1 MPYPIA
7 IVDCNNFYASCEQSN
22 DPSLMGKPV
31 VVLSNNDGVIIALS
45 NEVKKLGIDKFTPLF
60 KVKHLLTKHKVKI
73 CSANFR
79 LYAHRS
85 QEIMNIL
92 RNYSPDVE
100 EYSIDEAFVSLRG
113 FSRFDLT
120 DYANQMR
127 SDILKKTN
135 ISTTIGIASTK
146 TLAKIANRIGKKQM
160 NYSVGVVD
168 IFTHDNADEYLKITD
183 VGDVWGVG
191 RRYKKMLN
199 ENAINTALD
208 FAQADD
214 RWIKKR
220 MSVVGLR
227 TAWELRGVACVDMKY
242 KHEPKKMIMFSRSFG
257 KKLTRKE
264 DLLEAVAL
272 FTVRAAERMRLQESS
287 AKHIS
292 VYLSSSRYAEK
303 KYYEKCELRFPIP
316 TDCTSEILYYALK
329 AVEKCFE
336 SGVLYYKAGV
346 LLSGLQPTNNSQTSF
361 LDELDRFKMSKVTK
375 AVDSIN
381 NRYKTDAVIY
391 ASMGTTNAW
400 KQNQNH
406 KSKDFIDSDKL
417 TIEMKRTVGFL

>member
-7 IVDCNNFYASCEQSN
+7 IVDCNNFYASCEQSL
-22 DPSLMGKPV
+22 DPNLKGKPV

-45 NEVKKLGIDKFTPLF
+45 NEVKKLGINKFTPLF
-60 KVKHLLTKHKVKI
+60 KVKHLLTQHDVKI
-73 CSANFR
+73 CSANFK
-79 LYAHRS
+79 LYAYYS
-85 QEIMNIL
+85 QQIMNIL

-100 EYSIDEAFVSLRG
+100 EYSIDEAFVNLKG

-120 DYANQMR
+120 DYANEMR
-127 SDILKKTN
+127 NDVFEQTG
-135 ISTTIGIASTK
+135 ISTTIGIAATK

-160 NYSVGVVD
+160 NYSIGVID
-168 IFTHDNADEYLKITD
+168 IFTHNRVDEYLTITD

-191 RRYKKMLN
+191 RKYKKMLN
-199 ENAINTALD
+199 ENSIYTALD

-242 KHEPKKMIMFSRSFG
+242 EHEPKKMIMFSRSFG
-257 KKLTRKE
+257 KKLTQKE
-264 DLLEAVAL
+264 DLIEAVAL
-272 FTVRAAERMRLQESS
+272 FTARAAERMRLQGSS

-292 VYLSSSRYAEK
+292 IYLSSSRYAEK
-303 KYYEKCELRFPIP
+303 KYYDKCEMRLPVP
-316 TDCTSEILYYALK
+316 TDCTSEILHYSIK
-329 AVEKCFE
+329 AVHECFE
-336 SGVLYYKAGV
+336 SGILYYKAGV
-346 LLSGLQPTNNSQTSF
+346 LLSGLQPANNLQTSF
-361 LDELDRFKMSKVTK
+361 LDKMDRFKMSGVTK

-381 NRYKTDAVIY
+381 QRYSPDAVIY

-406 KSKDFIDSDKL
+406 KSKDFVDSDKL

>member
-7 IVDCNNFYASCEQSN
+7 IVDCNNFYASCEQSH
-22 DPSLMGKPV
+22 DPKLKGKPV

-60 KVKHLLTKHKVKI
+60 KVKHLLTQHDVKI

-79 LYAHRS
+79 LYAHCS
-85 QEIMNIL
+85 QQIMNIL

-100 EYSIDEAFVSLRG
+100 EYSIDEAFMNLRG
-113 FSRFDLT
+113 FSRFNLA
-120 DYANQMR
+120 DYTNEMR
-127 SDILKKTN
+127 NDIFEQTG

-168 IFTHDNADEYLKITD
+168 IFTHNKANEYLKITD

-199 ENAINTALD
+199 ENGIKTALD
-208 FAQADD
+208 FSEADD

-242 KHEPKKMIMFSRSFG
+242 EHKPKKMIMFSRSFG
-257 KKLTRKE
+257 KKLTQKE
-264 DLLEAVAL
+264 DLKEAVAL
-272 FTVRAAERMRLQESS
+272 FTARAAERMRLQGSS

-303 KYYEKCELRFPIP
+303 KYYDKCDMRLPIP

-329 AVEKCFE
+329 AVEECFE
-336 SGVLYYKAGV
+336 SGILYYKAGV
-346 LLSGLQPTNNSQTSF
+346 LLSDLQPTNNLQTSF
-361 LDELDRFKMSKVTK
+361 LDGLDRFKMSKVTE

-381 NRYKTDAVIY
+381 SRYSTDAVIY
-391 ASMGTTNAW
+391 ASMGTRNAW

-406 KSKDFIDSDKL
+406 KSKDFINSDKL